1 MKTFPN
7 VKPLASGQWK
17 SMSKSLWIILNAQ
30 WNWFCELS
38 SSLGEEPRVPKVAKP
53 ISKTQLKKLRNIA
66 GGELPQE
73 FEKLI
78 TEYSRHVTFWS
89 GVPEDEFD
97 LPEELESFGFGGD
110 DLWNNKHFAD
120 YCKEMVESESSEW
133 LSFRTGL
140 KDRLPFYPVGNGD
153 YLAMCMRNG
162 IKNCPVVYLS
172 HDNDARVH
180 ERRIAPNVI
189 DFIVNWSSLG
199 CCNVELLE
207 TFINKKEKRLNGY
220 GRAGNKFRKQ
230 LQALVGQTAEP
241 KSSTGQPTGDRFT
254 NEWFYQQWRRLSHDK
269 CPKLAESDV
278 NGLMMRTDINITDEF
293 VPDDWGTEG
302 QMLQFF
308 YSAKKG
314 TYWSHRWDSRNQNG
328 ERQILGPLKIPD

>member
-1 MKTFPN
+1 
-7 VKPLASGQWK
+7 
-17 SMSKSLWIILNAQ
+17 MSKALWDKLNAQ

-38 SSLGEEPRVPKVAKP
+38 TALGEEPRVPRVSKP
-53 ISKTQLKKLRNIA
+53 ISKTQLKKLQKII

-78 TEYSRHVTFWS
+78 TEYSAHVTFWW
-89 GVPEDEFD
+89 GVPEDEFE
-97 LPEELESFGFGGD
+97 LPEEFESLGFGGD
-110 DLWNNKHFAD
+110 DLWNNEHFSD
-120 YCKEMVESESSEW
+120 YCREMVEFESSEW

-140 KDRLPFYPVGNGD
+140 QGRLPFYPVGNGD

-162 IKNCPVVYLS
+162 TKNCPVVYLS
-172 HDNDARVH
+172 HDNDPSVH
-180 ERRIAPNVI
+180 DRRIAPNVI

-199 CCNVELLE
+199 CCNAELFALE

-230 LQALVGQTAEP
+230 LQALVGNAARP
-241 KSSTGQPTGDRFT
+241 KSSAGKPTGDRLT
-254 NEWFYQQWRRLSHDK
+254 NEWFYQQWRGLSHNK
-269 CPKLAESDV
+269 CPKLTENDLAGLLMRSDI
-278 NGLMMRTDINITDEF
+278 DITDEF
-293 VPDDWGTEG
+293 VPDDWDADG

-314 TYWSHRWDSRNQNG
+314 MYWSHRWNSRNQTA
-328 ERQILGPLKIPD
+328 ERQILGPLKFQ